1 MNFNHHVDGLAINQ
15 TVTTM
20 DSKSKKPKI
29 GYVIISLGGIRVVVI
44 CKNGF
49 LMPFYKVVNGS

>member
-1 MNFNHHVDGLAINQ
+1 
-15 TVTTM
+15 M